1 MSKRGPSASVR
12 LDILKNVPLLI
23 PRAPGRL
30 VLPIERY
37 WDGTPCPHAHLH
49 GRIELA
55 SRAEGLE
62 LTARLPHQPAPR
74 VPAAPPGARVA
85 NLWEYDVV
93 ECFLVGAG
101 GRYLEVELGAG
112 GHFLALSFSA
122 PRVRS
127 DAHEDLALPVDFA
140 SDAAAWRARV
150 VLPRALL
157 PTGLCAL
164 DAFVIAGGA
173 HLAYTPLPGAAPDF
187 HQPARFPEA
196 REQLLGEP

>member
-1 MSKRGPSASVR
+1 M
-12 LDILKNVPLLI
+12 I

-37 WDGTPCPHAHLH
+37 WDGAPCPHSHLH
-49 GRIELA
+49 GRVELSA
-55 SRAEGLE
+55 CDDGLE
-62 LTARLPHQPAPR
+62 LTASLPHQPAPR
-74 VPAAPPGARVA
+74 IPPAPRGARVA

-112 GHFLALSFSA
+112 GHFLVLSFSA

-127 DAHEDLALPVDFA
+127 DSHETLHPALEFTTGA
-140 SDAAAWRARV
+140 SGWSARIGLDRAV
-150 VLPRALL
+150 VPPGIA
-157 PTGLCAL
+157 AL

-173 HLAYTPLPGAAPDF
+173 HLAYGSLPGPAPDF
-187 HQPARFPEA
+187 HQPARFVPA